1 MAGPRAMAPGRMC
14 ENSTEYSQRQEG
26 RKRVVAP
33 STRQCASLQRH
44 TSHCTGPYLLR
55 FWPATAAFPPAT
67 CDRKQTVWLRRSSH
81 CKRPI
86 QRFNSDLAHHRPSS
100 AVHIFFKSLHC
111 LSNLFFFFFVGF
123 TAYGDG
129 DNRSPHN
136 FRVRLGPTEPFSFLP
151 LRLTCSSLLPR
162 RAMMT

>member
-86 QRFNSDLAHHRPSS
+86 QPLNSDLAHHRPSS

-111 LSNLFFFFFVGF
+111 LSNLFFF
-123 TAYGDG
+123 
-129 DNRSPHN
+129 
-136 FRVRLGPTEPFSFLP
+136 
-151 LRLTCSSLLPR
+151 SSLVSRHTVMVITAHLTTFASDLDRRSHFLFSPSGLP
-162 RAMMT
+162 APPSFHDGQ